1 MTAIDNPKQ
10 FGELARGT
18 VEERREAF
26 QLMVD
31 AKLIAL
37 VPLPNGGARVNILQ
51 PTHPCVVIFDATA
64 GVPIDNR
71 RLH

>member
-18 VEERREAF
+18 IEERREAF
-26 QLMVD
+26 QLMLD
-31 AKLIAL
+31 AKLIA
-37 VPLPNGGARVNILQ
+37 VVGARVNILQ
-51 PTHPCVVIFDATA
+51 PEHPCVIIFDATA